1 MVSIGFRRETSA
13 MCRPKAIIVASWL
26 RLDKSY
32 RTLGESFHPTQSPTC
47 AAESAATQLRLRR
60 PRAPPEPSDRA
71 SPAGTRPARCP
82 PRSPKHAA
90 NTHWVTWILSRGI
103 DLGRRSNWTNHR
115 PVSLMGAPLAGTASN
130 AQKIRAIS
138 APSNYHE
145 TYQRQVTLAGSLPA
159 KQRPLRSTTTA
170 DLGHVGIGNH
180 APSSPPETS
189 ATVTAH
195 GM

>member
-1 MVSIGFRRETSA
+1 
-13 MCRPKAIIVASWL
+13 MCRAKAIIVASWL

-32 RTLGESFHPTQSPTC
+32 RTLGESFHRMQSPTC
-47 AAESAATQLRLRR
+47 TAESAATQSRLRR

-71 SPAGTRPARCP
+71 SPTGTRPARYP
-82 PRSPKHAA
+82 PCCQRDAA
-90 NTHWVTWILSRGI
+90 NTHSTTWILSRGV
-103 DLGRRSNWTNHR
+103 DLGRRSNWTSYR
-115 PVSLMGAPLAGTASN
+115 PVSLMGAPLAGPASN

-138 APSNYHE
+138 APSNYHK
-145 TYQRQVTLAGSLPA
+145 TYQRQATLAGSLPA
-159 KQRPLRSTTTA
+159 KPRPLRSTTTV
-170 DLGHVGIGNH
+170 DLGHVEIGNH